1 VAVAVIGELST
12 TTTIQPTTPKPTT
25 QQLSSKVIS
34 TSLIPTQTSSTI
46 SSFKRPVVVV
56 KRSSKVTKQPVKT
69 TVVTTAVPVRKRYV
83 VRSTVGYPVK
93 VKMTYFSP
101 PTPIPAAIYILED
114 MPQENVST
122 ISQPPPVKVLDIEPV
137 AATSLPREVKI
148 DTVDTGAVCSGV
160 LGEIWCIFTFIKD
173 TNKCT
178 FIFRY
183 PTVVGTICL
192 DNALSV

>member
-12 TTTIQPTTPKPTT
+12 TTTIQPTTTTTRPTI
-25 QQLSSKVIS
+25 QQTSSKVIS
-34 TSLIPTQTSSTI
+34 IPLTPTQSSLTM
-46 SSFKRPVVVV
+46 SSSKRPVVVI
-56 KRSSKVTKQPVKT
+56 KRSSKVTRQPVKT
-69 TVVTTAVPVRKRYV
+69 TVVTTAVPVRRRYV

-114 MPQENVST
+114 MHQEGLST

-137 AATSLPREVKI
+137 AATSLPREVKT

-160 LGEIWCIFTFIKD
+160 LGEFGVLL
-173 TNKCT
+173 
-178 FIFRY
+178 Y
-183 PTVVGTICL
+183 L
-192 DNALSV
+192 

>member
-1 VAVAVIGELST
+1 MAVAVIGELST

-34 TSLIPTQTSSTI
+34 TPLIPTQTSSTI
-46 SSFKRPVVVV
+46 SSSKRPVVVI

-69 TVVTTAVPVRKRYV
+69 TVFTTAVPVRKRYV

-114 MPQENVST
+114 MHQESLST

-137 AATSLPREVKI
+137 AATSLPREVKT
-148 DTVDTGAVCSGV
+148 DTVDSGAVCSGV
-160 LGEIWCIFTFIKD
+160 LGEFWCTLIFIKD

-178 FIFRY
+178 FN
-183 PTVVGTICL
+183 L
-192 DNALSV
+192 

>member
-12 TTTIQPTTPKPTT
+12 TTTIQPTTPRPTT
-25 QQLSSKVIS
+25 QQSSSKVIS
-34 TSLIPTQTSSTI
+34 TSLTPTQPSFTI
-46 SSFKRPVVVV
+46 SSSKRPVVVI

-69 TVVTTAVPVRKRYV
+69 TVVTTAVPVRKRFV

-93 VKMTYFSP
+93 VKMTYFPP
-101 PTPIPAAIYILED
+101 PTPIPAAIFILED
-114 MPQENVST
+114 MHQENLST
-122 ISQPPPVKVLDIEPV
+122 ISQPPPAKVLDIEPV
-137 AATSLPREVKI
+137 AATSLPREVKT

-160 LGEIWCIFTFIKD
+160 LGEFWCTFIFIKD

-178 FIFRY
+178 LIFRY
-183 PTVVGTICL
+183 STVVGIVCL